1 MDLSTLSKLYAI
13 EGPFVTIYLATLSDS
28 EDAAEQLEIRWKNV
42 LRELEDRGVD
52 ETTRDAL
59 TAARGEH
66 GRGNTRVMVAAH
78 GTVHLAISLPQPPA
92 EEEITTAPLP
102 RLLPLLDALALQ
114 VPHVVVLADRKGAD
128 VLAYTAG
135 PDPADSASV
144 TNNRFPDRKTPSGG
158 WAAKRF
164 ANDVEESWE
173 ASARDVA
180 TLVDRVA

>member
-13 EGPFVTIYLATLSDS
+13 DGPFVTIYLATLSDS

-92 EEEITTAPLP
+92 EELVVLDNLPHLVPLV
-102 RLLPLLDALALQ
+102 DALTLQ
-114 VPHVVVLADRKGAD
+114 LPHVVVLADRKGAD
-128 VLAYTAG
+128 VFAYTSG
-135 PDPADSASV
+135 P
-144 TNNRFPDRKTPSGG
+144 
-158 WAAKRF
+158 
-164 ANDVEESWE
+164 
-173 ASARDVA
+173 
-180 TLVDRVA
+180 